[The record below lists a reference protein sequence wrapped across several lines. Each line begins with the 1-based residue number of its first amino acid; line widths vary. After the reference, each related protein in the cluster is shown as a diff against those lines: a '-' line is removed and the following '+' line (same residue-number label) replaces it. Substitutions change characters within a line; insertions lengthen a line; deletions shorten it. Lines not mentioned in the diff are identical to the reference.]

1 MVVVGEEDA
10 SVCPGSLVAEVVWCE
25 LRSMML
31 DHGWRCQGENIY
43 VDLTFDQNEER
54 THMCAVNVV
63 QCFWHFC
70 PCLGIHCCM
79 LLSVQTNVMSAPELE
94 TSIQI

>member
-1 MVVVGEEDA
+1 
-10 SVCPGSLVAEVVWCE
+10 
-25 LRSMML
+25 
-31 DHGWRCQGENIY
+31 
-43 VDLTFDQNEER
+43 
-54 THMCAVNVV
+54 VNVV